1 MILTMGKRKKKTVT
15 PKPEVPKKEIS
26 VLEKTVVDIKEDDDA
41 LPSFGIMPSRDL
53 KKNLGCG

>member
-1 MILTMGKRKKKTVT
+1 MILTMGKRKKKTVA
-15 PKPEVPKKEIS
+15 PKPEIPKKVIP
-26 VLEKTVVDIKEDDDA
+26 VQKKTVVDIEEDDDA